1 MRLLY
6 PSDPLNVKRP
16 DENYIDEFTALAG
29 AGLAGHVFS
38 FEDLER
44 GALNIRPVIP
54 EGSSILYRGWMM
66 TPTVYCKLS
75 ESVAAL
81 GSRLVVTLMAYE
93 NCHYLPRWYGT
104 ISYLTAETVVLAHGA
119 DIEYAATT
127 LGWSRYFVKD
137 FVKSLNT
144 GRDSVAHD
152 PKEITEILRALA
164 KYRGEVEG
172 GVCLRQFEDYIPDS
186 ERRYFVASGMAF
198 SDGTDVP
205 EIVKQCVTR
214 ISSPFFSVDVAQRV
228 DGIMRV
234 IELGD
239 GQVSDRKHWSV
250 SRFCEMMQ
258 RFTRLIDEKDS
269 SD

>member
-1 MRLLY
+1 MRFLY

-16 DENYIDEFTALAG
+16 DENYTDEFTALTG

-44 GALNIRPVIP
+44 GALNIRPTIP

-66 TPTVYCKLS
+66 KPIVYRKLS
-75 ESVAAL
+75 ESIATL
-81 GSRLVVTLMAYE
+81 GSRLIVTPMAYE
-93 NCHYLPRWYGT
+93 TCHYLPGWYGA
-104 ISYLTAETVVLAHGA
+104 IADLTAETVILADDA
-119 DIEYAATT
+119 DLENKAAT
-127 LGWSRYFVKD
+127 LGWSRFFVKD

-144 GRDSVAHD
+144 GRGSIALD
-152 PKEITEILRALA
+152 PKEITEILSALA

-172 GVCLRQFEDYIPDS
+172 GVCLRQFEDYLPDS
-186 ERRYFVASGMAF
+186 ERRYFVASGMAY

-205 EIVKQCVTR
+205 EIVKHCATR
-214 ISSPFFSVDVAQRV
+214 IASPFFSVDVAQRV
-228 DGIMRV
+228 DGMMRV

-239 GQVSDRKHWSV
+239 GQNSDRKHWSV
-250 SRFCEMMQ
+250 HRFCEMMQ
-258 RFTRLIDEKDS
+258 EFDKWCDEKGP